1 MKFGFLTGMV
11 MMIIVAPKKSFDK
24 IKLTV
29 KYRKLEEAS
38 FH

>member
-11 MMIIVAPKKSFDK
+11 MMIIAAPKKSFDK

-29 KYRKLEEAS
+29 KYRKLEEVS